1 MMNEKQKNQERGF
14 TMACVILILPAK
26 NERVMKA
33 SCQMCGFGTESECL
47 LVKAIPV
54 LSREIQDQ
62 TDPSKGL
69 ADLEHTE
76 DVDCPVRE

>member
-1 MMNEKQKNQERGF
+1 MRRKKPKSPKRGF

-26 NERVMKA
+26 NERVLKTT
-33 SCQMCGFGTESECL
+33 CWMCGFGTESECL
-47 LVKAIPV
+47 LIRAVPV

-69 ADLEHTE
+69 ADPDVAE
-76 DVDCPVRE
+76 DVDSPVRE